1 MPDRPVP
8 PYTPDGPL
16 PPLVDPVLV
25 VVLTGWI
32 DASGA
37 AAAAIEHVATQ
48 IGARTFLTF
57 DDDTFIDYRARRP
70 VMRLR
75 DSVISELVWSTP
87 VMRHGRDESGR
98 DVVLLT
104 GPEPDTAWRL
114 FADTV
119 ADVSTTLGVTTMVGL
134 GAYPYGAPHTRPVG
148 LTATSPNPDTV
159 ARLGLARTSLDA
171 PAGAQ
176 TLLEQVLDRRGI
188 DSFGLWAQVPHYVSS
203 MAYPAASAALVE
215 TLCKETGLA
224 LDPSALRRE
233 ATIQRERLDHLVAA
247 NDEHADMLK
256 KLEAAHDAAAP
267 PIPALDQPIPSVDE
281 IAAEVEQFL
290 RDQQDRNQ

>member
-1 MPDRPVP
+1 MPA
-8 PYTPDGPL
+8 
-16 PPLVDPVLV
+16 LVEPVLV
-25 VVLTGWI
+25 VVLSGWI

-37 AAAAIEHVATQ
+37 AAAAAEHVASQTR
-48 IGARTFLTF
+48 ARTFLTF
-57 DDDTFIDYRARRP
+57 DDDTFIDFRARRP
-70 VMRLR
+70 VMKLR
-75 DSVISELVWSTP
+75 ESVISDIAWTTP
-87 VMRHGRDESGR
+87 VMRHGRDEAGR

-104 GPEPDTAWRL
+104 GPEPDTAWKL
-114 FADTV
+114 FARTV
-119 ADVSTTLGVTTMVGL
+119 ADICTELGVTSMLGL
-134 GAYPYGAPHTRPVG
+134 GAYPFGAPHTRPVG
-148 LTATSPNPDTV
+148 MTATSPSAETV

-176 TLLEQVLDRRGI
+176 TLLEQVLTERGI
-188 DSFGLWAQVPHYVSS
+188 DAFGLWAQVPHYVAS

-215 TLCKETGLA
+215 A
-224 LDPSALRRE
+224 LNREAHLTIDPSPLRRE

-247 NDEHADMLK
+247 NDDHSEMLK
-256 KLEAAHDAAAP
+256 KLEAAHDAVAP

>member
-1 MPDRPVP
+1 MADRSTP
-8 PYTPDGPL
+8 PYTVDGTFPS
-16 PPLVDPVLV
+16 LVDPVLV
-25 VVLTGWI
+25 VVLSGWI

-37 AAAAIEHVATQ
+37 AAAAVEHIATQ
-48 IGARTFLTF
+48 SGARTFLTF

-75 DSVISELVWSTP
+75 DSVISEMVWSTP
-87 VMRHGRDESGR
+87 AMRHGRDESGR
-98 DVVLLT
+98 DIVLLT

-119 ADVSTTLGVTTMVGL
+119 ADVCTRLGIATMIGL
-134 GAYPYGAPHTRPVG
+134 GAYPFGAPHTRPVG
-148 LTATSPNPDTV
+148 MTATSPSADIV

-176 TLLEQVLDRRGI
+176 TLLEQVLDSRGI
-188 DSFGLWAQVPHYVSS
+188 TSFGLWAQVPHYVSS

-215 TLCKETGLA
+215 TLCKETNLVV
-224 LDPSALRRE
+224 DPSALRRE

-247 NDEHADMLK
+247 NEDHAEMLK

-267 PIPALDQPIPSVDE
+267 PIPAIDQPIPSVDE

>member
-1 MPDRPVP
+1 VP
-8 PYTPDGPL
+8 YVTEGEL
-16 PPLVDPVLV
+16 PALVEPVLV
-25 VVLTGWI
+25 VVLSGWI

-37 AAAAIEHVATQ
+37 AAAAAEHVASQ
-48 IGARTFLTF
+48 IRARTFLTF
-57 DDDTFIDYRARRP
+57 DDDTFIDFRARRP
-70 VMRLR
+70 VMKLR
-75 DSVISELVWSTP
+75 DSVISEISWSTP
-87 VMRHGRDESGR
+87 VMRHGRDETGR

-114 FADTV
+114 FARTV
-119 ADVSTTLGVTTMVGL
+119 ADICTELGVTTMIGL
-134 GAYPYGAPHTRPVG
+134 GAYPFGAPHTRPVG
-148 LTATSPNPDTV
+148 MTATSPSAETV

-176 TLLEQVLDRRGI
+176 TLLEQVLAERGI
-188 DSFGLWAQVPHYVSS
+188 EAFGLWAQVPHYVAS

-215 TLCKETGLA
+215 A
-224 LDPSALRRE
+224 LNREAQLTIDPAALRRE

-247 NDEHADMLK
+247 NDDHSEMLK
-256 KLEAAHDAAAP
+256 KLEAAHDAVAP